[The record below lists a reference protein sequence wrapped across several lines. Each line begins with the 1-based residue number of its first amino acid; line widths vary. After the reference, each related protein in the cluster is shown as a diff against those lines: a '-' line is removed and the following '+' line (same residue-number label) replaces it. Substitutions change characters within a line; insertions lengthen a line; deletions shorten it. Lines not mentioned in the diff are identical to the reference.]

1 MPLLRSQIYLSRTSM
16 ARLAQ
21 RRTDIEEEVV
31 KIYKVPVSGDEIA
44 DIHAAYYD
52 CAQRT
57 ASAPK
62 RKAIRPPKKNKRK
75 LRLAVPAVPLR
86 LLIMVSSLRFR
97 RLRTCG
103 VSKYAMNLLPSGQSS
118 GMITRGLVTTC
129 TIVSVPVFSPGQI
142 DSSHPAADYNLDIPC
157 PTFLRISPSSVCHD
171 GITKLWQ
178 VLRLSREQS
187 GRYGCV

>member
-1 MPLLRSQIYLSRTSM
+1 MTAHSAPLLLPSVR
-16 ARLAQ
+16 RLGP
-21 RRTDIEEEVV
+21 RRTT
-31 KIYKVPVSGDEIA
+31 
-44 DIHAAYYD
+44 
-52 CAQRT
+52 R
-57 ASAPK
+57 
-62 RKAIRPPKKNKRK
+62 RK

-103 VSKYAMNLLPSGQSS
+103 VSKYARNLLPSGQSS

-157 PTFLRISPSSVCHD
+157 QTFLRISPSAVCHI
-171 GITKLWQ
+171 GITKLCQ
-178 VLRLSREQS
+178 VLWLSQEQS
-187 GRYGCV
+187 GRYCGV